1 MAPVPACLD
10 GGRFLN
16 DVTFP
21 RLVSWENLFL
31 AWLKASQGKRQKAEI
46 ALFEYHL
53 EENLLSLQADLLAQR
68 WKPSGYRS
76 FFIHDP
82 KRRLIS
88 AAPFPD
94 RVVHHALCN
103 IIEPIFEKSFVQD
116 SYANRNGKGN
126 HRALD
131 AVQKYASRFPYVMSL
146 DVNKFF
152 PGIDHQ
158 VLYQLL
164 TRKISDQ
171 AILHLIHQI
180 LESGVGV
187 LEREADNAPFPGDS
201 LIDKMRP
208 KGLPIGNLTS
218 QFWANV
224 YMNPLDHFIKRTLQ
238 CKAYVRFVDD
248 LLLFAGD
255 KRTLWLW
262 KQELTEYLV
271 SMRLHFHEGAHPRPV
286 SEGFGFLGFQIFSDR
301 KRLKKRKGI
310 QYQRH
315 LKILLENYYA
325 GLVGMDE
332 VLDSVMAWNNHLS
345 YGNTMGLRK
354 NIFAVLPRRMALEAK
369 TRFRQSLMRKRA
381 RICKTMI

>member
-10 GGRFLN
+10 GGHFMSDMSFL
-16 DVTFP
+16 
-21 RLVSWENLFL
+21 RLVSWENLYL
-31 AWLKASQGKRQKAEI
+31 AWKKASKGKRQKAEV
-46 ALFEYHL
+46 ALFEHQL
-53 EENLLSLQADLLAQR
+53 EENLLSLQADLLARR
-68 WKPSGYRS
+68 WKPGGYRS
-76 FFIHDP
+76 FYIHDP

-103 IIEPIFEKSFVQD
+103 IIEPVFERSFVQD
-116 SYANRNGKGN
+116 SYANRNDKGN

-131 AVQKYASRFPYVMSL
+131 AAQKYASRFPYVLSL
-146 DVNKFF
+146 DVRKFF

-158 VLYQLL
+158 ILYRLLKNKIADKAVLSLIQL
-164 TRKISDQ
+164 
-171 AILHLIHQI
+171 I

-187 LEREADNAPFPGDS
+187 LESEADTAPFPGDNM
-201 LIDKMRP
+201 IDKLRP

-238 CKAYVRFVDD
+238 CRAYVRFVDD
-248 LLLFAGD
+248 LQLFASD

-262 KQELTEYLV
+262 KQELAEYLV

-286 SEGFGFLGFQIFSDR
+286 SEGFGFLGFQIYSDR
-301 KRLKKRKGI
+301 KRLKKRKGV

-315 LKILLENYYA
+315 LKHLLEYYHA
-325 GLVGMDE
+325 ESVGMNE

-354 NIFAVLPRRMALEAK
+354 AVFAILPHEVAFEAK
-369 TRFRQSLMRKRA
+369 IRFHQSLKKRQF
-381 RICKTMI
+381 KV